1 MLSHPT
7 PSVSVSFSPLLST
20 RQPYSCAHQHQWWSQ
35 QTMPGPVY
43 YLPLPLRSASCG
55 LLGSEPP
62 SNLQTT
68 TASSPRTESW
78 ENIRDYHGFRL
89 FWLWHET
96 WNVNTTRGH
105 CGAFHRIYHKS
116 LNLWKYNIIR
126 FQCWS
131 ACRIYN
137 GPDFNFLE
145 LSPRVI
151 NSKQE
156 KEHT

>member
-78 ENIRDYHGFRL
+78 EISGIIMDSDYFGCDMKYGMWIQHKDIVVLFTGFTIKVWT
-89 FWLWHET
+89 FE
-96 WNVNTTRGH
+96 
-105 CGAFHRIYHKS
+105 
-116 LNLWKYNIIR
+116 NIILSDSCVGPR
-126 FQCWS
+126 AGFLMS
-131 ACRIYN
+131 RI
-137 GPDFNFLE
+137 FI
-145 LSPRVI
+145 S
-151 NSKQE
+151 
-156 KEHT
+156 